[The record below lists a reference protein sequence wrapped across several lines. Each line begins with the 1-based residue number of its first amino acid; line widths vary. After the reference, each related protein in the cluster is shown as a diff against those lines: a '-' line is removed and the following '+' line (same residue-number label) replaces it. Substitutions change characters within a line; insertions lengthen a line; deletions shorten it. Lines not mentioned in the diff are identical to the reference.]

1 MGNTKRT
8 WPSARFF
15 KFFQNNLPDS
25 HIYFLRGCKRIGH
38 VRLRTGCHKKD
49 LAFLSYFYRR
59 YIYFLLV
66 QMNVRVIKTLSI
78 VDQTVGGILLEKV
91 DIFKDIAERTGGDIY
106 LGVVGA
112 VRTGKSTFIKR
123 FMESVVLPNIQS
135 EADRIRAI
143 DELPQSSAGR
153 TIMTTEP
160 KFVPNTAVQISV
172 AEGLNVNVRLVDCV
186 GYTVD
191 GAKGYEDEN
200 GPRMISTPWFDEPI
214 PFQEAAEIGTRK
226 VIQEHSTL
234 GVVVTTDGTISD
246 IPRSSY
252 VLAEERIIA
261 ELKEVGK
268 PFIVIVNSQ
277 KPNSEPALELRSELQ
292 RVYDVPV
299 VTMSVASAGEEE
311 MVSVLR
317 EVLYEF
323 PVHEVNV
330 NLPSWV
336 MVLEENHWLRGRFES
351 SVRDT
356 VQDIRRLRDVD
367 RVVGQFSEYDFIDK
381 AALADMNMGQ
391 GVAEIDLY
399 APDELYDRI
408 LMEVVGVEIRGKDHL
423 LQMMQEFTHAKR
435 EYDQFAEALEMVKT
449 TGYGIAPPTLAEMV
463 LDEPELIRQGSRFG
477 VRLRATAPSIHM
489 IRVDVESEFS
499 PIIGTEKQ
507 SEELVRYLMQD
518 FEDNPLK
525 IWESDIFGRSLHSIV
540 REGIQGKLAMMP
552 DNARYKLQ
560 ETLGRIINEGSGGLI
575 AIIL

>member
-1 MGNTKRT
+1 MER
-8 WPSARFF
+8 
-15 KFFQNNLPDS
+15 
-25 HIYFLRGCKRIGH
+25 
-38 VRLRTGCHKKD
+38 
-49 LAFLSYFYRR
+49 
-59 YIYFLLV
+59 
-66 QMNVRVIKTLSI
+66 
-78 VDQTVGGILLEKV
+78 V

-123 FMESVVLPNIQS
+123 FMETVVLPNIVN
-135 EADRIRAI
+135 EADRVRAK
-143 DELPQSSAGR
+143 DELPQSAAGR

-160 KFVPNTAVQISV
+160 KFVPNNAVQIRV

-186 GYTVD
+186 GYAVE

-200 GPRMISTPWFDEPI
+200 GPRMINTPWFEEPI

-234 GVVVTTDGTISD
+234 GVVVTTDGTVAEL
-246 IPRSSY
+246 PRSAY
-252 VLAEERIIA
+252 VEAEERVVN

-268 PFIVIVNSQ
+268 PFILLINSTN
-277 KPNSEPALELRSELQ
+277 PNGPEAQQLRAELAEK
-292 RVYDVPV
+292 YDIPV
-299 VTMSVASAGEEE
+299 LTASAATMDEND
-311 MVSVLR
+311 MLAVMR

-336 MVLEENHWLRGRFES
+336 MVLDEKHWLRSSFEN
-351 SVRDT
+351 SVRET
-356 VQDIRRLRDVD
+356 VRDIRRLRDVD
-367 RVVGQFSEYDFIDK
+367 RVVSQFTNYDFIER

-399 APDELYDRI
+399 APDELYDKI
-408 LMEVVGVEIRGKDHL
+408 LMEIVGVEIRGKDHL
-423 LQMMQEFTHAKR
+423 LQLMQEFSIAKK
-435 EYDQFAEALEMVKT
+435 EYDRFAEALEMVKT
-449 TGYGIAPPTLAEMV
+449 TGYGIAAPPLEEMM

-477 VRLRATAPSIHM
+477 VRLKATAPSIHM
-489 IRVDVESEFS
+489 IRVDVESEFA

-518 FEDNPLK
+518 FEENPLK

-540 REGIQGKLAMMP
+540 RDGIQGKLAMMP

>member
-1 MGNTKRT
+1 
-8 WPSARFF
+8 
-15 KFFQNNLPDS
+15 
-25 HIYFLRGCKRIGH
+25 
-38 VRLRTGCHKKD
+38 V
-49 LAFLSYFYRR
+49 
-59 YIYFLLV
+59 
-66 QMNVRVIKTLSI
+66 
-78 VDQTVGGILLEKV
+78 EKV

-123 FMESVVLPNIQS
+123 FMETVVLPNIQS
-135 EADRIRAI
+135 EADRIRAT
-143 DELPQSSAGR
+143 DELPQSAAGK

-160 KFVPNTAVQISV
+160 KFVPNNAVQLRV
-172 AEGLNVNVRLVDCV
+172 TEGLEVNVRLVDCV
-186 GYTVD
+186 GYAVE

-234 GVVVTTDGTISD
+234 GVVVTTDGSIAE

-252 VLAEERIIA
+252 IEAEERVIA

-268 PFIVIVNSQ
+268 PFILVINST
-277 KPNSEPALELRSELQ
+277 KPRSDETNQLRTELAGK
-292 RVYDVPV
+292 YDIPV
-299 VTMSVASAGEEE
+299 MAMSVANMGEEDV
-311 MVSVLR
+311 MGVLR

-336 MVLEENHWLRGRFES
+336 MVLDENHWLRRSFED

-356 VQDIRRLRDVD
+356 VKDIRRLRDVD
-367 RVVGQFSEYDFIDK
+367 RVVEQFVNYDFIDR
-381 AALADMNMGQ
+381 AGLSGMNMGQ

-423 LQMMQEFTHAKR
+423 LQLMMEFSHAKR
-435 EYDQFAEALEMVKT
+435 EYDRFADALEMVKT
-449 TGYGIAPPTLAEMV
+449 TGYGIAAPSLAEMQ
-463 LDEPELIRQGSRFG
+463 LDEPELIRHGSRFG
-477 VRLRATAPSIHM
+477 VRLKATAPSIHM
-489 IRVDVESEFS
+489 IRVDVESEFA

-518 FEDNPLK
+518 FENDPIK

>member
-1 MGNTKRT
+1 MYE
-8 WPSARFF
+8 
-15 KFFQNNLPDS
+15 L
-25 HIYFLRGCKRIGH
+25 
-38 VRLRTGCHKKD
+38 
-49 LAFLSYFYRR
+49 
-59 YIYFLLV
+59 
-66 QMNVRVIKTLSI
+66 
-78 VDQTVGGILLEKV
+78 GGFSLEKV

-112 VRTGKSTFIKR
+112 VRTGKSTFIKK
-123 FMESVVLPNIQS
+123 FMETVVLPNIIS
-135 EADRIRAI
+135 EADRVRAK
-143 DELPQSSAGR
+143 DELPQSAAGR

-160 KFVPNTAVQISV
+160 KFIPNNAVQIGV
-172 AEGLNVNVRLVDCV
+172 AEGLEVNVRLVDCV
-186 GYTVD
+186 GYAVE
-191 GAKGYEDEN
+191 GAKGYEDET
-200 GPRMISTPWFDEPI
+200 GPRMITTPWFEEPI

-234 GVVVTTDGTISD
+234 GVVVTTDGSIAE

-252 VLAEERIIA
+252 VEAEERVIE

-268 PFIVIVNSQ
+268 PFVLLINSTDPRSAEAQ
-277 KPNSEPALELRSELQ
+277 ALKEELAEK
-292 RVYDVPV
+292 YDIPV
-299 VTMSVASAGEEE
+299 MVTSVAE
-311 MVSVLR
+311 MREDDMLAVMR

-336 MVLEENHWLRGRFES
+336 MVLEDRHWLRSSFED
-351 SVRDT
+351 SVRET
-356 VQDIRRLRDVD
+356 VKDIRRLRDVD
-367 RVVGQFSEYDFIDK
+367 RVVGNFTEYDFIEK
-381 AALADMNMGQ
+381 AGLAGMNMGQ

-399 APDELYDRI
+399 APDELYDKI
-408 LMEVVGVEIRGKDHL
+408 LMETVGVEIRGKDHL
-423 LQMMQEFTHAKR
+423 LQLMQEFSIAKR
-435 EYDQFAEALEMVKT
+435 EYDRFSEALEMVKN
-449 TGYGIAPPTLAEMV
+449 TGYGIAAPPLEDMT

-477 VRLRATAPSIHM
+477 VRLKATAPSIHM
-489 IRVDVESEFS
+489 IRVDVESEFA

-518 FEDNPLK
+518 FEENPIK

-540 REGIQGKLAMMP
+540 REGIQGKIAMMP